1 MKSELKRLAIQKGE
15 TVLSE
20 SDKNL
25 VGKLSTV
32 ELYNCGGASQY
43 YRYEFEESRLADLLV
58 KVREDERERC
68 AKQSARYYDQI
79 AGIEIAGK
87 IRNLK

>member
-1 MKSELKRLAIQKGE
+1 MKSELKRLVIQMG
-15 TVLSE
+15 VLSE

-43 YRYEFEESRLADLLV
+43 YRYEFEEGRLADLLA
-58 KVREDERERC
+58 KVRDDERERC